1 MAELIIRGGKFLQ
14 ISSIQYIN
22 IDQIIGINYESS
34 DKTEI
39 VYHNGCDIRKIIIYH
54 SLPDIMNLLDKECS
68 NIKHIKKWK

>member
-39 VYHNGCDIRKIIIYH
+39 VYHNGCDIRRIIIYH
-54 SLPDIMNLLDKECS
+54 PLEDVMNIIEKKCNDIK
-68 NIKHIKKWK
+68 KIKKWK

>member
-39 VYHNGCDIRKIIIYH
+39 VYHNGCDIRRIIIYH
-54 SLPDIMNLLDKECS
+54 PLEDVMNIIEKKCSDIK
-68 NIKHIKKWK
+68 KIKKWK